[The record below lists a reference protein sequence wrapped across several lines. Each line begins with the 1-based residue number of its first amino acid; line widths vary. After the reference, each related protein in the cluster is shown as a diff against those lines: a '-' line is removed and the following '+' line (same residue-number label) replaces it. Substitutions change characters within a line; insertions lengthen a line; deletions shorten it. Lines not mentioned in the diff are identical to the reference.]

1 LFVVVFGVL
10 FEAGFQP
17 NHNMFEAQKT
27 ANNAAGER
35 YEPAPET
42 AYKLQARSK

>member
-10 FEAGFQP
+10 FDAGFQL

-27 ANNAAGER
+27 ANNAATER
-35 YEPAPET
+35 Y
-42 AYKLQARSK
+42 QDG